1 VRPRLQQRRAGRLLD
16 LLPDDLAAQV
26 GDWLRRPE
34 ALTAGASSGLE
45 VALLA
50 RSTFPD
56 DDDDDFEEPPS
67 TQLPEALLARMMA
80 SAPAVGRG
88 AAARRTS
95 AGYAGRGDS
104 ALATSTQLSVA
115 RPLTRQERSLLEELR
130 RQSSA
135 ETFGVHPACAM
146 LRALRGTRRLRRALT
161 ATAKVDAEAATI
173 IQSHLF
179 DFEDLIRLRSQ
190 ELQLLLGRVDN
201 ATLARSLVDADEVV
215 AQRLFANAS
224 DRRAVLLRDEMEL
237 YAELTPAEVELA
249 RSDIMATVRTL
260 YERGDIT
267 TYFGSPARHRR
278 RRIRGRGWGGGGCR
292 RGGEWGPGRTNVGA
306 W

>member
-1 VRPRLQQRRAGRLLD
+1 M
-16 LLPDDLAAQV
+16 

-80 SAPAVGRG
+80 SAPAVG
-88 AAARRTS
+88 AARLLAELPLAMQGEVT
-95 AGYAGRGDS
+95 AL
-104 ALATSTQLSVA
+104 LATSTQLSVA

-161 ATAKVDAEAATI
+161 AT
-173 IQSHLF
+173 
-179 DFEDLIRLRSQ
+179 
-190 ELQLLLGRVDN
+190 
-201 ATLARSLVDADEVV
+201 
-215 AQRLFANAS
+215 AS

>member
-1 VRPRLQQRRAGRLLD
+1 MTEASSADGLERALALCALAFSNAGREGLLD

-80 SAPAVGRG
+80 SAPAVG
-88 AAARRTS
+88 AARLLAELPLAMQGEVT
-95 AGYAGRGDS
+95 AL
-104 ALATSTQLSVA
+104 LATSTQLSVA

-224 DRRAVLLRDEMEL
+224 DRRATAAGRDGTLRRAD
-237 YAELTPAEVELA
+237 T
-249 RSDIMATVRTL
+249 
-260 YERGDIT
+260 G
-267 TYFGSPARHRR
+267 
-278 RRIRGRGWGGGGCR
+278 RGRA
-292 RGGEWGPGRTNVGA
+292 GA
-306 W
+306 QRHHGDGAHAL